1 MQAKIPQHFDE
12 VWIITGPIFD
22 ENIEKLESGVEIP
35 DSFYK
40 IIIDEKENGPRILAF
55 IIPQEVE
62 SSESLDKFLTNVD
75 EIEQLTKLDF
85 MSELED
91 DLEDKIEAEKAEGVW

>member
-1 MQAKIPQHFDE
+1 MVLYIRTYC
-12 VWIITGPIFD
+12 VGPSLVFPVVMLGD
-22 ENIEKLESGVEIP
+22 SGVEIP

-40 IIIDEKENGPRILAF
+40 IIIDEKDNRPRILAF
-55 IIPQEVE
+55 IIPQGVL

-75 EIEQLTKLDF
+75 EIEKLTELDF

-91 DLEDKIEAEKAEGVW
+91 EMEDKIEAGKAEGMW